1 MLLGKWRSEGEIGER
16 RVADWLDRQKRRMY
30 DVGSFMKIVKQWFTT
45 EYNRRNT
52 HKGTLWESAYFD
64 RVVPRRSADMAN
76 CLAYIHL
83 NPIRAAAADRF
94 DGYVWSSYSAFLKGD
109 PTAVAGMRFVYG
121 EGVSDDEIAEAHE
134 HLLRKLLE
142 AEKLRRAEEIARERA
157 DGYEVSPDSLTT
169 EAMVAQAAAHLDEVR
184 RSLRELRESER
195 MKNRSRVAK
204 DAREEEVVAL
214 LETDAR
220 MTIPVLAERLGV
232 GLSMAYHLIAGL
244 RRKGVL
250 ERDRH
255 KGIWIIGK
263 TV

>member
-1 MLLGKWRSEGEIGER
+1 
-16 RVADWLDRQKRRMY
+16 
-30 DVGSFMKIVKQWFTT
+30 
-45 EYNRRNT
+45 
-52 HKGTLWESAYFD
+52 
-64 RVVPRRSADMAN
+64 MAN

-94 DGYVWSSYSAFLKGD
+94 DGYVWSSYSAFRRGD
-109 PTAVAGMRFVYG
+109 PIAVAGMRFVYG

-157 DGYEVSPDSLTT
+157 DGYEISPDSLTT

-204 DAREEEVVAL
+204 DAREEEVMAL